1 MQRHSGLEAM
11 QAAAS
16 GGAGTS
22 IDEIDHLDHI
32 EGARA
37 GDPEALASLYRA
49 HGAAL
54 YRLAYRLTGTPQDAE
69 DVVHDVF
76 VGLPE
81 ALGRYEERGSFAGW
95 LKRVTARVA
104 LMRLRTRTRR
114 REVTLDATLPTV
126 DRPADVESEALRS
139 AIDAL
144 PDQLRSVLVLKEVEG
159 YSHAEVG
166 ELLGISEG
174 ASRVRLNRAMKR
186 LRKMLE
192 DGR

>member
-1 MQRHSGLEAM
+1 MK
-11 QAAAS
+11 AAAS
-16 GGAGTS
+16 VQSETS
-22 IDEIDHLDHI
+22 I

-49 HGAAL
+49 YGAAL

-81 ALGRYEERGSFAGW
+81 ALGRYREQGSLAGW
-95 LKRVTARVA
+95 LQRVTARVA
-104 LMRLRTRTRR
+104 LMRVRTRTRR
-114 REVTLDATLPTV
+114 REVALDATLSSP
-126 DRPADVESEALRS
+126 DRPAAVESDGLQA

-144 PDQLRSVLVLKEVEG
+144 PEPLRSVLVLKEVEG

-186 LRKMLE
+186 LRRTLE

>member
-22 IDEIDHLDHI
+22 IDEIDHLDQI

-69 DVVHDVF
+69 GVVHDVF

-104 LMRLRTRTRR
+104 LMRLRARTRR
-114 REVTLDATLPTV
+114 REVGIEPTLPTAAPPLDSASV
-126 DRPADVESEALRS
+126 ALR
-139 AIDAL
+139 AAVDAL
-144 PDQLRSVLVLKEVEG
+144 PDPLRAVLVLKGIEG
-159 YSHAEVG
+159 
-166 ELLGISEG
+166 
-174 ASRVRLNRAMKR
+174 
-186 LRKMLE
+186 
-192 DGR
+192 

>member
-22 IDEIDHLDHI
+22 IDEIDHLDHV
-32 EGARA
+32 EGARG

-49 HGAAL
+49 YGAAR

-114 REVTLDATLPTV
+114 REVMLDATLAA
-126 DRPADVESEALRS
+126 DERPARVESMALET
-139 AIDAL
+139 AINGL
-144 PDQLRSVLVLKEVEG
+144 PDRLRSVVVLKEVEG
-159 YSHAEVG
+159 YSHAEVAD
-166 ELLGISEG
+166 LLEISEG

-192 DGR
+192 DGK

>member
-1 MQRHSGLEAM
+1 MQRHLGLEAM

-16 GGAGTS
+16 GESGAS
-22 IDEIDHLDHI
+22 IDQIDHI
-32 EGARA
+32 VGARA
-37 GDPEALASLYRA
+37 GDPDALASLYRA
-49 HGAAL
+49 YGAAL

-114 REVTLDATLPTV
+114 REVMLNATLPA
-126 DRPADVESEALRS
+126 DQRPADVESMALET
-139 AIDAL
+139 AINAL
-144 PDQLRSVLVLKEVEG
+144 PDRLRSVLVLKEVEG
-159 YSHAEVG
+159 YSHAEVS

-174 ASRVRLNRAMKR
+174 TSRVRLNRAMKR
-186 LRKMLE
+186 LRRMLE
-192 DGR
+192 NGT

>member
-1 MQRHSGLEAM
+1 MRVS
-11 QAAAS
+11 AS
-16 GGAGTS
+16 VESETS
-22 IDEIDHLDHI
+22 IEQ
-32 EGARA
+32 ARA
-37 GDPEALASLYRA
+37 GDPEALASLYRTY
-49 HGAAL
+49 GAAL

-81 ALGRYEERGSFAGW
+81 ALGRYEERGNLAGW

-104 LMRLRTRTRR
+104 LMRLRSRTRR
-114 REVTLDATLPTV
+114 REVALDATLSAAE
-126 DRPADVESEALRS
+126 RPPDGERVALET
-139 AIDAL
+139 AIGAL
-144 PDQLRSVLVLKEVEG
+144 PDRLRCVLLLKEVEG

-174 ASRVRLNRAMKR
+174 ASRARLNRALQR
-186 LRKMLE
+186 LRRALE

>member
-1 MQRHSGLEAM
+1 MQRHLGLEAM

-16 GGAGTS
+16 GESGAS
-22 IDEIDHLDHI
+22 IDQIDHI
-32 EGARA
+32 VGARA
-37 GDPEALASLYRA
+37 GDPDALASLYRA
-49 HGAAL
+49 YGAAL

-76 VGLPE
+76 AGLPE

-114 REVTLDATLPTV
+114 REVMLNATLPA
-126 DRPADVESEALRS
+126 DQRPADVESMALET
-139 AIDAL
+139 AINAL
-144 PDQLRSVLVLKEVEG
+144 PDRLRSVLVLKEVEG
-159 YSHAEVG
+159 YSHAEVS

-174 ASRVRLNRAMKR
+174 TSRVRLNRAMKR
-186 LRKMLE
+186 LRRMLE
-192 DGR
+192 NGT

>member
-1 MQRHSGLEAM
+1 M

-16 GGAGTS
+16 GESGAS
-22 IDEIDHLDHI
+22 IDQIDHI
-32 EGARA
+32 VGARA
-37 GDPEALASLYRA
+37 GDPDALASLYRA
-49 HGAAL
+49 YGAAL

-104 LMRLRTRTRR
+104 LMRLRTRSRR
-114 REVTLDATLPTV
+114 REVMLNATLPA
-126 DRPADVESEALRS
+126 DQRPADVESMALET
-139 AIDAL
+139 AINAL
-144 PDQLRSVLVLKEVEG
+144 PDRLRSVLVLKEVEG
-159 YSHAEVG
+159 YSHAEVS

-174 ASRVRLNRAMKR
+174 TSRVRLNRAMKR
-186 LRKMLE
+186 LRRMLE
-192 DGR
+192 NGT